1 MSHKRARKVHE
12 EEHVNHERWM
22 VTYADMVTLLMV
34 LFIVMFAISQVDQ
47 RKFAA
52 LSTGLAEGFGAAT
65 PVLPGEPSVLDNSGI
80 APPAVDI
87 GPQLAATSV
96 SVGGQVDKN
105 ASDAAKAAAAKAAK
119 LTVDRATA
127 AAMAKAVGEHK
138 SLDKARKKITEALKK
153 AGLLG
158 KARLKL
164 DEQGLTVSL
173 LTDTVFFAA
182 DSATLEPGG
191 QRLLDAVAPAL
202 RTLPNPIDVQG
213 NTNTVPVAPKN
224 YPTEWEL
231 STARAVTVAR
241 YLIEHKDLNPKHLT
255 ASGLA
260 DQHPM
265 LPRSDP
271 RADTVNRRVDLVVR
285 SAMTAAQRA
294 LIAKAGQAADGTTD
308 TTG

>member
-1 MSHKRARKVHE
+1 MSHKRPKKVHA

-47 RKFAA
+47 KKFAA
-52 LSTGLAEGFGAAT
+52 LSTGLAAGFGSAT
-65 PVLPGEPSVLDNSGI
+65 PVLPGEPSVLNNSGI

-87 GPQLAATSV
+87 APKLDATSNT
-96 SVGGQVDKN
+96 VGGQPDQQSSTSK
-105 ASDAAKAAAAKAAK
+105 SAAAKAAQMS
-119 LTVDRATA
+119 VDRATA
-127 AAMAKAVGEHK
+127 IAMAKAVSEHK
-138 SLDKARKKITEALKK
+138 SLEGARRKIAAALKK
-153 AGLLG
+153 AGLAG
-158 KARLKL
+158 KARLKI
-164 DEQGLTVSL
+164 DGNGLTVSL
-173 LTDTVFFAA
+173 ITDTVFFAA
-182 DSATLEPGG
+182 DSATLQSGG
-191 QRLLDAVAPAL
+191 QRLLNAVAPAL
-202 RTLPNPIDVQG
+202 RTLPNRVDVQG

-231 STARAVTVAR
+231 STARAVTVTR
-241 YLIEHKDLNPKHLT
+241 YLVERKGLNPAHLT

-271 RADTVNRRVDLVVR
+271 RADTLNRRVDLVVR
-285 SAMTAAQRA
+285 STITAAQQA
-294 LIAKAGQAADGTTD
+294 LIAQARTSAQ

>member
-1 MSHKRARKVHE
+1 MSHKRPKKVHP

-47 RKFAA
+47 KKFAA
-52 LSTGLAEGFGAAT
+52 LSTGLAAGFGAAT
-65 PVLPGEPSVLDNSGI
+65 PVLPGEPSVLNNSGI
-80 APPAVDI
+80 APPAVQVA
-87 GPQLAATSV
+87 PQLDAV
-96 SVGGQVDKN
+96 SNTAGGQPDKR
-105 ASDAAKAAAAKAAK
+105 SREEKSAAQSAAAKATQMA
-119 LTVDRATA
+119 VDRATA
-127 AAMAKAVGEHK
+127 AAMAKSLSEHK
-138 SLDKARKKITEALKK
+138 SLEHARKTIAAALKK
-153 AGLLG
+153 AGLTG
-158 KARLKL
+158 KARLKI
-164 DEQGLTVSL
+164 DQNGLTVSL
-173 LTDTVFFAA
+173 ITDTVFFAA
-182 DSATLEPGG
+182 DRAALEPGG

-202 RTLPNPIDVQG
+202 RQLPNAVDVQG

-231 STARAVTVAR
+231 STARAVTVTR
-241 YLIEHKDLNPKHLT
+241 YLIEHKGLNPAHLT

-271 RADTVNRRVDLVVR
+271 RADTLNRRVDLVVR
-285 SAMTAAQRA
+285 STLTAAQRA
-294 LIAKAGQAADGTTD
+294 LIAQAGKTAQ